1 MELNIILVLMSI
13 KDTIQKNESLK
24 KSKYIFEEIA
34 KYKVSVDEES
44 LLLLVRKIISKVK
57 EANNNKKINRLNSI
71 NNLSFDQ
78 SISLSNQNSNCALSN
93 QKSFEIT
100 KQFDIV
106 AIQQNQNYSR
116 VDKQS
121 KKDKIRN
128 QVLINISNLDLIKPN
143 SLTFTAKKKSS
154 FEKSL
159 EFAQDSSDISRHV
172 SNSFDKQ
179 LSDNKTISSNNII
192 FNQLS
197 NMNEKVNSQQLSKI
211 VNNSI
216 NLLTGNQ
223 YSNLF
228 KLQGIQ
234 NNISSANP
242 FTNGQFTADDERSI
256 PRKNIY
262 RDNYLDLLI
271 EAYDTLKYSDK
282 LQQEDEE
289 FEEINTSVLLTD
301 LSASQLTETK
311 DKLRIHMLTES
322 HLPKDLHDKAQKQ
335 CENKACTY
343 VEYKKSNIKNFQKVK
358 LSGTKKIINVCGLCY
373 KAYKNKKYCYYC
385 GLIYKDAFCNYSV
398 DNKTWVECDYC
409 NNWQHIECEEQK
421 GEYKELSKLIEND
434 NFKYMCY
441 FCRSSKKNKESFK
454 EEKRNKI
461 KQPIE
466 DDNQADRINNKFIGR
481 RRSNVYSNDIY
492 YYQKNMRGKKVD
504 GKPSS
509 GK

>member
-1 MELNIILVLMSI
+1 MKLYIILVLMSI
-13 KDTIQKNESLK
+13 RDTIEKNELLK

-34 KYKVSVDEES
+34 KYKISADEES

-57 EANNNKKINRLNSI
+57 QPNFNKMINRLNSI
-71 NNLSFDQ
+71 NNISFDQ
-78 SISLSNQNSNCALSN
+78 SISISHQNSNCGLSN
-93 QKSFEIT
+93 NKSFEIT
-100 KQFDIV
+100 KKFDIE

-116 VDKQS
+116 VEKQS
-121 KKDKIRN
+121 KKVITNTQK
-128 QVLINISNLDLIKPN
+128 LSNIDLIKSN

-159 EFAQDSSDISRHV
+159 EFAQDSSEISRHV

-179 LSDNKTISSNNII
+179 LSDHKTISSNNII

-197 NMNEKVNSQQLSKI
+197 NMNDKVSSQQLSKI
-211 VNNSI
+211 MNNSI

-234 NNISSANP
+234 NNINSASSFANGH
-242 FTNGQFTADDERSI
+242 FADDERSI

-282 LQQEDEE
+282 LQQEDEG

-311 DKLRIHMLTES
+311 DKLRIHMLNES
-322 HLPKDLHDKAQKQ
+322 HFPKDIHDKAQKQ

-421 GEYKELSKLIEND
+421 GEFKELSKLIEND

-454 EEKRNKI
+454 EEKRNKM

-466 DDNQADRINNKFIGR
+466 DDIQAERINNKFVGR

-509 GK
+509 GKY